1 MTGVVS
7 CRVYLVSE
15 MTYNVLS
22 GTLNSTIPYLV
33 GAGERKYNDSDH
45 QVSDGQRHN
54 ELVGRHATQF
64 AVSEDGHDDHHVAM
78 TTITLPMMTTRLRQM
93 SAVIGTMNAAVSSL
107 SDVTFGLSA
116 TTSHDGQST
125 STISF
130 NESKS
135 SIDLRYVELISVV
148 HVVAVSSETHWLVG
162 SVALASADS
171 NDKLDSVNDTSTDLR
186 PRHSSVHDATQP
198 TTL

>member
-15 MTYNVLS
+15 MTYNVLT

-64 AVSEDGHDDHHVAM
+64 AVSEDGHDDHHVADDDDQVE
-78 TTITLPMMTTRLRQM
+78 TDER
-93 SAVIGTMNAAVSSL
+93 
-107 SDVTFGLSA
+107 
-116 TTSHDGQST
+116 SH
-125 STISF
+125 
-130 NESKS
+130 
-135 SIDLRYVELISVV
+135 
-148 HVVAVSSETHWLVG
+148 
-162 SVALASADS
+162 
-171 NDKLDSVNDTSTDLR
+171 
-186 PRHSSVHDATQP
+186 RHDERSCVQP
-198 TTL
+198 V